1 MKKLFVFVLFISA
14 FVLPDVKAQTSIT
27 NHYLDTL
34 SCVGAVDTVWINQT
48 DLSYPYA
55 LQAYV
60 VYDSLSGATGAT
72 AYLEHYATGTKAG
85 ANTSWRVLDS
95 TVINGVQTTD
105 FYDVVLYG
113 GRCRLKIVGPSS
125 TQAVKVYMGAIRTR
139 ITVSDEK

>member
-1 MKKLFVFVLFISA
+1 MKKLFVFALFIVA

-34 SCVGAVDTVWINQT
+34 KCVAGVDTVYINQT

-60 VYDSLSGATGAT
+60 VFDSLSGATGAT

-85 ANTSWRVLDS
+85 ANTYWRVLDS

-113 GRCRLKIVGPSS
+113 GRCRLKVVGPSS
-125 TQAVKVYMGAIRTR
+125 TQAVKVYMGVTKIRA
-139 ITVSDEK
+139 TVSDEK